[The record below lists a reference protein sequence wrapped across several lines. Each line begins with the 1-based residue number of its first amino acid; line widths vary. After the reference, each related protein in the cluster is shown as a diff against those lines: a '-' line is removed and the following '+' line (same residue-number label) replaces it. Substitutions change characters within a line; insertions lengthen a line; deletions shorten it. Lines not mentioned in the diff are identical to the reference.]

1 MCNYLHKALL
11 VPKDLA
17 DVHKSEMK
25 SRRMFKYQASLLWY
39 SLINDDMDAVTLNK
53 LKYNL
58 FYI

>member
-25 SRRMFKYQASLLWY
+25 FKVDGCLS
-39 SLINDDMDAVTLNK
+39 IK
-53 LKYNL
+53 LMK
-58 FYI
+58 FI

>member
-25 SRRMFKYQASLLWY
+25 STCRRMFKYQAYEVYL
-39 SLINDDMDAVTLNK
+39 VFCGTL
-53 LKYNL
+53 
-58 FYI
+58 

>member
-25 SRRMFKYQASLLWY
+25 SKYQAYELYL
-39 SLINDDMDAVTLNK
+39 V
-53 LKYNL
+53 
-58 FYI
+58 F

>member
-25 SRRMFKYQASLLWY
+25 SRRMFKYQAYEVYLVFY
-39 SLINDDMDAVTLNK
+39 GTL
-53 LKYNL
+53 
-58 FYI
+58 